1 MIHKDSIYYKAGYK
15 YVLAETAVFQT
26 GVRPI
31 DNLNSVSTCYVSL
44 NRTGKLTIH
53 AGFPWDGPSG
63 TTIDTS
69 NSMAAAL
76 LHDALYKLFR
86 WKLADVDVYR
96 SVADRE
102 FRDHLKANGMCQP
115 RRWVWFRAVRR
126 LARFAALPEAR
137 KPVLTAPKNTL

>member
-1 MIHKDSIYYKAGYK
+1 MIHEDSIHYKAGYK
-15 YVLAETAVFQT
+15 YVLAEMAVFQT
-26 GVRPI
+26 DVRPI
-31 DNLNSVSTCYVSL
+31 NNLPSVATRYIML
-44 NRTGKLTIH
+44 DHHGKLTILS
-53 AGFPWDGPSG
+53 GFPWDGPSG
-63 TTIDTS
+63 VTIDTP

-96 SVADRE
+96 PVADRE
-102 FRDHLKANGMCQP
+102 FRNHLKANGMRQP

-137 KPVLTAPKNTL
+137 KPVLTAPKNTP